1 MRSAATTLGFL
12 VGMTA
17 AAGCGAPC
25 DRLADLTCERQGA
38 ESHACREIRK
48 QAAHAGADDQ
58 GYCREA
64 LVLAGSVEKAA
75 REPAGENR

>member
-1 MRSAATTLGFL
+1 MRGAATTLGFL
-12 VGMTA
+12 VGSMA

-25 DRLADLTCERQGA
+25 DRLADLACQRQGA
-38 ESHACREIRK
+38 ESHACLEIRK

-64 LVLAGSVEKAA
+64 LVLAGMVEKASQ
-75 REPAGENR
+75 EPAGENR